1 MTTSHPP
8 ITQSAENENQL
19 ISAFPRSNLSLNGS
33 LLISDYISEQPVS
46 PETAGEMK
54 HWIERKDAATRSKI
68 VVYQAKFLGCS
79 LAATCFLFGLAAFY
93 PKADKAMIKDLLP
106 LIINPQVTL
115 LGVSLGYYFG
125 AKGK

>member
-1 MTTSHPP
+1 MTTSDKP
-8 ITQSAENENQL
+8 ILLSPGEQHQL
-19 ISAFPRSNLSLNGS
+19 NSDLLRNNLDGEFS
-33 LLISDYISEQPVS
+33 ISDYVHDKPVS
-46 PETAGEMK
+46 YETRGEVK
-54 HWIERKDAATRSKI
+54 RWIEQDEAATRSKI

-79 LAATCFLFGLAAFY
+79 LAAACFLFGLAAFY

-106 LIINPQVTL
+106 LIIHPQVTL